1 MKDKQLLDLISSHGD
16 SSYSPED
23 LLDEEHFKGALK
35 ITKIKNRRYIRM
47 PNFPKRSVVILRD
60 WLNSRLD
67 NPYPTH
73 KEKDLLSKESE
84 LSKRQ
89 IQNWFTN
96 ARKVSPRIYEFYRG
110 FGSRWLKEIKKTRV
124 KSNQLLALAL
134 ASLTTS
140 KVLQRLVKPSK
151 KKLLYRKKPNL
162 FLVFRHQTHKLR
174 NHKTYYYLKLSL
186 SAAAYKCQNLLCSLV
201 CQTS

>member
-96 ARKVSPRIYEFYRG
+96 ARKVSPRIYKFYRG
-110 FGSRWLKEIKKTRV
+110 YGSRWLKEI
-124 KSNQLLALAL
+124 
-134 ASLTTS
+134 
-140 KVLQRLVKPSK
+140 
-151 KKLLYRKKPNL
+151 
-162 FLVFRHQTHKLR
+162 
-174 NHKTYYYLKLSL
+174 
-186 SAAAYKCQNLLCSLV
+186 
-201 CQTS
+201 